1 MEGDK
6 RLEFGMG
13 SIFERRSIDEQW
25 IVFRILDRKYAIE
38 ARIVKEIL
46 SIVPFNPS
54 FLGGAGFFA
63 SFPLRGSLIYAF
75 DLRYYWEEQPQA
87 YHIEDNLLLLDNH
100 IAIPIQEII
109 EIKDLNLS
117 HSITDGS
124 ESVHLIKAEL
134 VENDFVV
141 SLLDSQALLNLSI
154 ESTESTDPQM
164 TKKKMNWFE
173 ISTSNYSEL
182 DNEILLRRKQAYE
195 SIESLV
201 DSGSMVALAVLES
214 VNEIFCLPIDQ
225 ILEFSE
231 PGQITPIPSSLPEL
245 HGCMNLRGEV
255 IPVLSLAALM
265 GKTRKYSFTEGKII
279 LVKEDSYPIGILV
292 DELLDVVYRKSNEK
306 ILTNINSKFS
316 TETFTGSLIEASYP
330 DSNGNHLNQISLE
343 LIFSKAKSVL
353 Q

>member
-1 MEGDK
+1 MES
-6 RLEFGMG
+6 GMG

-38 ARIVKEIL
+38 ARSVKEIL

-75 DLRYYWEEQPQA
+75 DLRYYWGEQPKP

-100 IAIPIQEII
+100 IAIPVQEII
-109 EIKDLNLS
+109 EIKDLNLT

-141 SLLDSQALLNLSI
+141 SLLDSQALLNLNI
-154 ESTESTDPQM
+154 ESTELADSTDPQI
-164 TKKKMNWFE
+164 TKQKMNWFE

-182 DNEILLRRKQAYE
+182 DNEILSRRKQAYE
-195 SIESLV
+195 SIESIV
-201 DSGSMVALAVLES
+201 DSGSMIALAVLES

-265 GKTRKYSFTEGKII
+265 GKNRKYSFTEGKII

-306 ILTNINSKFS
+306 VLTNINSKFS
-316 TETFTGSLIEASYP
+316 SETFNGSLIEASYP
-330 DSNGNHLNQISLE
+330 DFNGNHLNQISLE